1 MKESKRWQDIL
12 ISAGIFAAATFIIA
26 GLCGLVCAIFM
37 LPLGFR
43 YKSLWD
49 IVVFFFWGSIV
60 AIPVSLAAAALPKA
74 LYALGKLPRWGARL
88 LYLALDSFATA
99 LGLAVVDLFL
109 ESVSATDASLWVAGL
124 LLALPEL
131 KDVGKGPQWLRNSM
145 KKGIR
150 PFPGGCLFFYRFLNP
165 LG

>member
-43 YKSLWD
+43 YESLWD

-74 LYALGKLPRWGARL
+74 LYALGMLPRWGARL

-99 LGLAVVDLFL
+99 LGLAVVDMFL

-131 KDVGKGPQWLRNSM
+131 KDVGKGPQRLRNSM

>member
-43 YKSLWD
+43 YESLWD

-60 AIPVSLAAAALPKA
+60 AIPVSLAAA
-74 LYALGKLPRWGARL
+74 
-88 LYLALDSFATA
+88 
-99 LGLAVVDLFL
+99 VVDMLL
-109 ESVSATDASLWVAGL
+109 ESVSATDASLWMAGL
-124 LLALPEL
+124 LLALPGL
-131 KDVGKGPQWLRNSM
+131 KDIARE
-145 KKGIR
+145 KKE
-150 PFPGGCLFFYRFLNP
+150 
-165 LG
+165 

>member
-26 GLCGLVCAIFM
+26 GCAAWCARFLCFPWDFAMRACG
-37 LPLGFR
+37 
-43 YKSLWD
+43 D

-60 AIPVSLAAAALPKA
+60 AIPVSLVAAALPKA

-99 LGLAVVDLFL
+99 LGLAVVDMFL

-124 LLALPEL
+124 LLGLAGIE
-131 KDVGKGPQWLRNSM
+131 GCGEGPQ
-145 KKGIR
+145 
-150 PFPGGCLFFYRFLNP
+150 
-165 LG
+165 

>member
-43 YKSLWD
+43 YESLWD

-60 AIPVSLAAAALPKA
+60 AIPVSLVAAALPKA

-124 LLALPEL
+124 LLALPE
-131 KDVGKGPQWLRNSM
+131 M
-145 KKGIR
+145 KEIGRKAG
-150 PFPGGCLFFYRFLNP
+150 
-165 LG
+165 